1 MFVRDKLQCKTTDN
15 FFFGGG
21 GGYNHKNQG
30 NSVSSVLTQAE
41 QHLDL
46 ECFKLI
52 IGQSHC

>member
-1 MFVRDKLQCKTTDN
+1 MFVRYKLQCKTTDN
-15 FFFGGG
+15 FFLGGG